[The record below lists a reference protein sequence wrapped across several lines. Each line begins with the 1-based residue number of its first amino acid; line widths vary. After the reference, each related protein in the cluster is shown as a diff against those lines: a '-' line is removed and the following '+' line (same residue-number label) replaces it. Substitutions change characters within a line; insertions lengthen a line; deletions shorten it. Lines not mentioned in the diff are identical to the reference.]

1 MHDSLFSLLRRGL
14 RLGLLLMLL
23 LLTGCQSTALQ
34 DVAGQVGTA
43 LEAAAT
49 LDAGGSVA
57 AARTPSAA
65 TRTVRAR
72 ATATAKT
79 RNTPKAATR
88 TVVAKTATAQ
98 AARTPTPRNAATR
111 TAIARSTPKPKATA
125 TPRPQQGVS
134 GLPTIRYD
142 SLPKQ
147 AKQTIALIDE
157 GGPFPFNA
165 DGTVFQNRERILP
178 RKSSGYYR
186 EYTVIT
192 PGSDDRGARRI
203 IAGAEGE
210 LYYTDDHYDSFR
222 EVIR

>member
-1 MHDSLFSLLRRGL
+1 MHESLFLWLRRGA
-14 RLGLLLMLL
+14 RMGLLMVLL
-23 LLTGCQSTALQ
+23 LLAGCQSAALQ
-34 DVAGQVGTA
+34 EVAGQVGTA

-57 AARTPSAA
+57 AVRTASAP
-65 TRTVRAR
+65 TRTARAR
-72 ATATAKT
+72 ATA
-79 RNTPKAATR
+79 KAR
-88 TVVAKTATAQ
+88 T
-98 AARTPTPRNAATR
+98 TPTPKNAATR
-111 TAIARSTPKPKATA
+111 TAIARNTPKPKATV
-125 TPRPQQGVS
+125 TPRPQSGVS

-147 AKQTIALIDE
+147 AKQTIALIDQ
-157 GGPFPFNA
+157 GGPFPFDA

-178 RKSSGYYR
+178 RKSGGYYH

-192 PGSDDRGARRI
+192 PGSRDRGARRI
-203 IAGAEGE
+203 IAGAAGE

>member
-14 RLGLLLMLL
+14 RVGLLLLL
-23 LLTGCQSTALQ
+23 LLLAGCQSTALQ
-34 DVAGQVGTA
+34 EVAGQVGTA

-72 ATATAKT
+72 TTATAKA
-79 RNTPKAATR
+79 RN
-88 TVVAKTATAQ
+88 
-98 AARTPTPRNAATR
+98 TPTPRNAATR
-111 TAIARSTPKPKATA
+111 TAIARGTPKPKATA

-147 AKQTIALIDE
+147 AKQTIALIDK

-165 DGTVFQNRERILP
+165 DGTVFQNRERLLP

-192 PGSDDRGARRI
+192 PGSRDRGARRI